1 MKITNEKSKSFG
13 VYCGYRTGK
22 KIAVTG
28 DYAVITFHS
37 EDNWRR
43 RRGFRILF
51 QIRKNGSN
59 AKTIGMVVLVKHDHV
74 RPF

>member
-13 VYCGYRTGK
+13 VYCGGRTGK
-22 KIAVTG
+22 KIPVTG

-37 EDNWRR
+37 GYNWRR
-43 RRGFRILF
+43 KRGFRILF
-51 QIRKNGSN
+51 QIRENGSN
-59 AKTIGMVVLVKHDHV
+59 ATTIGIVVLVKHDHV